1 MGYYAFAVGIK
12 INDLQQ
18 AIGSNNQAL
27 LDKVR
32 QTDHFTE
39 VYRDVATEDGHFTI
53 GDALKELIAGEIS
66 RADAG
71 YVYGYAL
78 ICLSHAL
85 GQELPEQGEIKL
97 YVETE
102 FIDQL
107 LQKSYDLQGFELID
121 EIFPDKGDWHQYVP
135 LLPEI
140 EDWPSGACLPLDRLK
155 KLQLQLI
162 GVQISEEQISEWEES
177 DDEEDEER
185 ASAAQQIL
193 ALQANLAFC
202 VERGLDMAWFAH

>member
-1 MGYYAFAVGIK
+1 MGYYAFAVGLK
-12 INDLQQ
+12 INDLQE
-18 AIGSNNQAL
+18 AIGSNDQAL

-32 QTDHFTE
+32 KTEHFAE
-39 VYRDVATEDGHFTI
+39 VYSDVATEDGHFTI
-53 GDALKELIAGEIS
+53 DDALKELIAGDIS

-78 ICLSHAL
+78 ICLSYAL
-85 GQELPEQGEIKL
+85 GRELPLQGEIKL

-107 LQKSYDLQGFELID
+107 LQKSYDLQGFELIE

-140 EDWPSGACLPLDRLK
+140 EDWPSGSYIPLARLK

-177 DDEEDEER
+177 DDDEDEER
-185 ASAAQQIL
+185 ASAAEQIL

-202 VERGLDMAWFAH
+202 IEHGLDMGWFAH